1 MPVRTTFFIARR
13 YLLAKKSHNAI
24 NWVSGISV
32 TGVAVAT
39 ATMICVMS
47 VFNGFKGLVEQLF
60 TNFDPELRVVL
71 AEGKTVSQH
80 DAVVRRLAASD
91 KIEVCSPVLEEN
103 ALIRYGEHQRV
114 AVIRGVSDNFS
125 ELAHFPDICYGD
137 GDMTLQI
144 DNLHFAIP
152 GVGVLQSMNLP
163 IGYSDM
169 ITVYAP
175 KHGSEINMAN
185 PAMSFRSDELY
196 ASGLTFAV
204 QQEKY
209 DANYIITSLPF
220 AQKLFGQENR
230 ISAIELK
237 PKRGVSKSDIEALVD
252 NRFVVQDRY
261 EQQADSFRIMNIEK
275 LISYIFL
282 VFILLVAT
290 FNIVGSMSMLILEKT
305 DDIKTLYALGA
316 SQRQIR
322 RIFMAEGWLISL
334 CGAISGLVL
343 GLVLCFVQENFGL
356 VKLGVSEG
364 NFIVNAYPVSVEWT
378 DVLLVLL
385 TVVAV
390 GFVSALIPVKK
401 STKK

>member
-322 RIFMAEGWLISL
+322 RIFMTEGWLISL

>member
-80 DAVVRRLAASD
+80 DAVVCRLAASD

-322 RIFMAEGWLISL
+322 RIFMTEGWLISL

-378 DVLLVLL
+378 DVLIVLL

>member
-322 RIFMAEGWLISL
+322 RIFITEGWLISL

>member
-163 IGYSDM
+163 IAYSDM

-322 RIFMAEGWLISL
+322 RIFMTEGWLISL

>member
-125 ELAHFPDICYGD
+125 DLAHFPDICYGD

-322 RIFMAEGWLISL
+322 RIFMTEGWLISL

>member
-80 DAVVRRLAASD
+80 DVVVRRLAASD

-322 RIFMAEGWLISL
+322 RIFMTEGWLISL

>member
-322 RIFMAEGWLISL
+322 RIFMTEGWLISL

-378 DVLLVLL
+378 DVLIVLL